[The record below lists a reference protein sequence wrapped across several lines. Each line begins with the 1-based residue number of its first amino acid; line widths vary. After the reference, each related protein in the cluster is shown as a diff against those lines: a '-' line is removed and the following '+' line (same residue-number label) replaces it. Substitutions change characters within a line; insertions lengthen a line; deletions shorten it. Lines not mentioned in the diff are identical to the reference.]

1 MNGWR
6 NVSLFYSYGLS
17 LFKLI
22 HLVYRVNWL
31 RAKARVDRWLEE
43 LMLVKHE
50 MKWTIQWFQHQADLW
65 RERSEREDGILPIGH
80 KSYAKKQQKLWNAFK
95 RKSSEKF
102 ALYLP

>member
-1 MNGWR
+1 M
-6 NVSLFYSYGLS
+6 
-17 LFKLI
+17 FKLI
-22 HLVYRVNWL
+22 YLVYRVNWL

-50 MKWTIQWFQHQADLW
+50 MKWTTLWFQHQEDLW
-65 RERSEREDGILPIGH
+65 SERSEREDGILPRGH

-95 RKSSEKF
+95 RKSSERF